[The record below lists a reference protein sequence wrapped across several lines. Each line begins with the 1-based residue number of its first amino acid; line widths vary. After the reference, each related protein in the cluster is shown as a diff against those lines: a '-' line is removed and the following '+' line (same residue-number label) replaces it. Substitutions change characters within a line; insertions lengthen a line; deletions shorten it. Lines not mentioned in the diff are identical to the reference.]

1 MQNFKSVWA
10 AAVDLLQSSINETA
24 MNLWIKTITPLKY
37 ESDYAVLK
45 VESDFQRDVIMTRY
59 KSLIVKALEDV
70 VGFEMNIKVITDESS
85 SEDTV
90 KNDPVSSVTEKAV
103 AAAEDKSSEYTFSNF
118 IVAES
123 NKHAFAACKAVAN
136 HPAGAYNPLFI
147 YGNTGLGKTHLLF
160 AIKNEINKL
169 HPELKTLYV
178 KSEHFI
184 NELVALT
191 SQGKALSDNANSPKN
206 MIEFKEK
213 YRGVD
218 VLLVDD
224 VQFIAGKD
232 ATQNEFFHT
241 FDALYQANK

>member
-103 AAAEDKSSEYTFSNF
+103 AATEDKSSEYTFSNF

-123 NKHAFAACKAVAN
+123 NKHSFAA
-136 HPAGAYNPLFI
+136 
-147 YGNTGLGKTHLLF
+147 
-160 AIKNEINKL
+160 
-169 HPELKTLYV
+169 
-178 KSEHFI
+178 
-184 NELVALT
+184 
-191 SQGKALSDNANSPKN
+191 
-206 MIEFKEK
+206 
-213 YRGVD
+213 
-218 VLLVDD
+218 
-224 VQFIAGKD
+224 
-232 ATQNEFFHT
+232 
-241 FDALYQANK
+241 

>member
-103 AAAEDKSSEYTFSNF
+103 AAA
-118 IVAES
+118 
-123 NKHAFAACKAVAN
+123 
-136 HPAGAYNPLFI
+136 
-147 YGNTGLGKTHLLF
+147 
-160 AIKNEINKL
+160 
-169 HPELKTLYV
+169 
-178 KSEHFI
+178 
-184 NELVALT
+184 
-191 SQGKALSDNANSPKN
+191 
-206 MIEFKEK
+206 
-213 YRGVD
+213 
-218 VLLVDD
+218 
-224 VQFIAGKD
+224 
-232 ATQNEFFHT
+232 
-241 FDALYQANK
+241 